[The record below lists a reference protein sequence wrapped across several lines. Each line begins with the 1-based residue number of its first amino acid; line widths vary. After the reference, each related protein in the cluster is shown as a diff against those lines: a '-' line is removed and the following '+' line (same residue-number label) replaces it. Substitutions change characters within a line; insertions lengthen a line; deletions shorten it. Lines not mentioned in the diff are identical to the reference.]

1 MVNKVILWVLVA
13 LSFSFAEFYFAYDAP
28 EGSDT
33 VSIEVFNCDSDSV
46 SFAMRKREL
55 AKQFKTC
62 AGKRSNYTVSVLFFT
77 VAEGETGVAEEAECF
92 KAYSDSLFLFARCG
106 EAALSGKPLFS
117 LDERLAYQYYF
128 GLFNNVLQYIRDYE
142 KFNIAWEGKEGL
154 DKYNMDDEKNALAAM
169 TFEKMETA
177 VADAQGSREDKDMLL
192 LYYKYLRS
200 KYDWQYRC
208 SIKPAFTCDTS
219 WLGEQKADF
228 LKKYPETQYRGFIET
243 QMPSFADPTEEEKK
257 LAKADDEKIEQK
269 NREHAIEQEKAERNV
284 WVALSGMAMFGIPA
298 TSTNGFDDNFD
309 VSNMLTFGLKASW
322 RSVVFQYQYFMAF
335 GDNNKGGSVSEK
347 GYTLMGGL
355 MLGPKK
361 IFTLDVLFGLSYIDT
376 YPLNKDMPEA
386 NLDDESW
393 TLAFQGTYYF
403 PISSSWD
410 ITAHIQARMNFIE
423 NYCRDSYWDPDGF
436 SDGYGRCEDPYRNG
450 DNDKYW
456 DDMQWTF
463 SAGIGIRFWKPRY

>member
-1 MVNKVILWVLVA
+1 MLKKVVLCVLAA

-33 VSIEVFNCDSDSV
+33 ISIEVINCDTDSV

-77 VAEGETGVAEEAECF
+77 VAEGETGAAEEAECF

-169 TFEKMETA
+169 SVENMENA

-200 KYDWQYRC
+200 KYDFQYRC
-208 SIKPAFTCDTS
+208 SIKPAFMCDTS
-219 WLGEQKADF
+219 WLGEQKAEF
-228 LKKYPETQYRGFIET
+228 LKKYPESQYRGFIET
-243 QMPSFADPTEEEKK
+243 QMPSFADLTEEEKK
-257 LAKADDEKIEQK
+257 LAKEDDEKIEQK
-269 NREHAIEQEKAERNV
+269 NRERAIEQEKAERNV
-284 WVALSGMAMFGIPA
+284 WVALSGMAMFGFPVTY
-298 TSTNGFDDNFD
+298 TSGFDDNFD
-309 VSNMLTFGLKASW
+309 VSNALTLGLKASW
-322 RSVVFQYQYFMAF
+322 RSVVLQYQYFLSF

-347 GYTLMGGL
+347 GYTIMGGL

-376 YPLNKDMPEA
+376 YPSAEDMPEA

-403 PISSSWD
+403 PISNSWD
-410 ITAHIQARMNFIE
+410 ITAHIQARMNFVE
-423 NYCRDSYWDPDGF
+423 NYCRDTYWDTEGF
-436 SDGYGRCEDPYRNG
+436 AGDGRCDDPYRNA

-456 DDMQWTF
+456 DDLQWTF

>member
-1 MVNKVILWVLVA
+1 MLKKVVLCVLAA

-46 SFAMRKREL
+46 SFSMRKREL

-77 VAEGETGVAEEAECF
+77 VAEGETGAAEEAECF

-169 TFEKMETA
+169 SVENMENA
-177 VADAQGSREDKDMLL
+177 VAEAEGSREDKDMLL
-192 LYYKYLRS
+192 LFYKYLRA
-200 KYDWQYRC
+200 KYDWPYRC
-208 SIKPAFTCDTS
+208 SIKPAFMCDTS
-219 WLGEQKADF
+219 WLGEQKAEF
-228 LKKYPETQYRGFIET
+228 LKKYPESQYRGFIET
-243 QMPSFADPTEEEKK
+243 QTPSFADLTEEEKK
-257 LAKADDEKIEQK
+257 LAKEDDEKIEQK
-269 NREHAIEQEKAERNV
+269 NRERAIEQEKAERNV
-284 WVALSGMAMFGIPA
+284 WVALSGMAMFGFPVTY
-298 TSTNGFDDNFD
+298 TSGFDDNFD
-309 VSNMLTFGLKASW
+309 VSNALTFGLKASW
-322 RSVVFQYQYFMAF
+322 RSVVLQYQYFLSF

-347 GYTLMGGL
+347 GYTIMGGL

-376 YPLNKDMPEA
+376 YPSAVDMPEA

-403 PISSSWD
+403 PISDSWD
-410 ITAHIQARMNFIE
+410 ITAHIQARMNFVE
-423 NYCRDSYWDPDGF
+423 NYCRDTYWDTEGF
-436 SDGYGRCEDPYRNG
+436 SGDGRCDDPYRNA

-456 DDMQWTF
+456 DDLQWTF

>member
-1 MVNKVILWVLVA
+1 MLKKVVLCVLAA

-46 SFAMRKREL
+46 SFSMRKREL

-77 VAEGETGVAEEAECF
+77 VAEGETGAAEEAECF

-169 TFEKMETA
+169 SVENMENA
-177 VADAQGSREDKDMLL
+177 VAEAEGSREDKDMLL
-192 LYYKYLRS
+192 LFYKYLRA
-200 KYDWQYRC
+200 KYDWPYRC
-208 SIKPAFTCDTS
+208 SIKPAFMCDTS
-219 WLGEQKADF
+219 WLGEQKAEF
-228 LKKYPETQYRGFIET
+228 LKKYPESQYRGFIET
-243 QMPSFADPTEEEKK
+243 QMPSFADLTEEEKK
-257 LAKADDEKIEQK
+257 LAKEDDEKIEQK
-269 NREHAIEQEKAERNV
+269 NRERAIEQEKAERNV
-284 WVALSGMAMFGIPA
+284 WVALSGMAMFGFPVTY
-298 TSTNGFDDNFD
+298 TSGFDDNFD
-309 VSNMLTFGLKASW
+309 VSNALTFGLKASW
-322 RSVVFQYQYFMAF
+322 RSVVLQYQYFLSF

-347 GYTLMGGL
+347 GYTIMGGL

-376 YPLNKDMPEA
+376 YPSAEDMPEA
-386 NLDDESW
+386 NLEDESW

-403 PISSSWD
+403 PISDSWD
-410 ITAHIQARMNFIE
+410 ITAHIQARMNFVE
-423 NYCRDSYWDPDGF
+423 NYCRDTYWDTEGF
-436 SDGYGRCEDPYRNG
+436 SGDGRCDDPYRNA

-456 DDMQWTF
+456 DDLQWTF

>member
-1 MVNKVILWVLVA
+1 MLKKVVLCVLAA

-46 SFAMRKREL
+46 SFSMRKREL

-77 VAEGETGVAEEAECF
+77 VAEGETGAAEEAECF

-169 TFEKMETA
+169 SVENMENA
-177 VADAQGSREDKDMLL
+177 VAEAEGSREDKDMLL
-192 LYYKYLRS
+192 LFYKYLRA
-200 KYDWQYRC
+200 KYDWPYRC
-208 SIKPAFTCDTS
+208 SIKPAFMCDTS
-219 WLGEQKADF
+219 WLGEQKAEF
-228 LKKYPETQYRGFIET
+228 LKKYPESQYRGFIET
-243 QMPSFADPTEEEKK
+243 QMPSFADLTEEEKK
-257 LAKADDEKIEQK
+257 LAKEDDEKIEQK
-269 NREHAIEQEKAERNV
+269 NRERAIEQEKAERNV
-284 WVALSGMAMFGIPA
+284 WVALSGMAMFGFPVTY
-298 TSTNGFDDNFD
+298 TSGFDDNFD
-309 VSNMLTFGLKASW
+309 VSNALTFGLKASW
-322 RSVVFQYQYFMAF
+322 RSVVLQYQYFLSF

-347 GYTLMGGL
+347 GYTIMGGL

-376 YPLNKDMPEA
+376 YPSAEDMPEA

-403 PISSSWD
+403 PISDSWD
-410 ITAHIQARMNFIE
+410 ITAHIQARMNFVE
-423 NYCRDSYWDPDGF
+423 NYCRDTYWDTEGF
-436 SDGYGRCEDPYRNG
+436 SGDGRCDDPYRNA

-456 DDMQWTF
+456 DDLQWTF

>member
-62 AGKRSNYTVSVLFFT
+62 AGKRSNYKVSVLFFT
-77 VAEGETGVAEEAECF
+77 VAEGESGAEEEAECF
-92 KAYSDSLFLFARCG
+92 KTYSDSLFLFARCG

-128 GLFNNVLQYIRDYE
+128 GIFRNVLQYIREYE
-142 KFNIAWEGKEGL
+142 KVNMAWEGKESL

-169 TFEKMETA
+169 SVENMENA
-177 VADAQGSREDKDMLL
+177 VAEAEGSREDKDMLL
-192 LYYKYLRS
+192 LFYKYLRA
-200 KYDWQYRC
+200 KYDWPYRC
-208 SIKPAFTCDTS
+208 SIKPAFMCDTS
-219 WLGEQKADF
+219 WLGEQKAEF
-228 LKKYPETQYRGFIET
+228 LKKYPESQYRGFIET
-243 QMPSFADPTEEEKK
+243 QMPGFADLTEEEKK
-257 LAKADDEKIEQK
+257 LAKEDDEKIEQK
-269 NREHAIEQEKAERNV
+269 NRERAIEQEKAERNV
-284 WVALSGMAMFGIPA
+284 WVALSGMAMFGLPSTY
-298 TSTNGFDDNFD
+298 TSHFDDNFD
-309 VSNMLTFGLKASW
+309 VSNMLSFAFKASW
-322 RSVVFQYQYFMAF
+322 RSIVFQYQYFMSF

-347 GYTLMGGL
+347 GYALMGGL

-361 IFTLDVLFGLSYIDT
+361 IFTVDVLFGLGYIDT
-376 YPLNKDMPEA
+376 YPLEEDMREA

-393 TLAFQGTYYF
+393 MFAVQGTYYI
-403 PISSSWD
+403 PISDSWD
-410 ITAHIQARMNFIE
+410 VTAHLQARMNFVE
-423 NYCRDSYWDPDGF
+423 NYCRDTYWETGSYGNKECWDPYADANNE
-436 SDGYGRCEDPYRNG
+436 R
-450 DNDKYW
+450 YW
-456 DDMQWTF
+456 DDLQWTF

>member
-1 MVNKVILWVLVA
+1 MLKKVVLCVLAA

-46 SFAMRKREL
+46 SFSMRKREL

-77 VAEGETGVAEEAECF
+77 VAEGETGAAEEAECF

-142 KFNIAWEGKEGL
+142 KFNIAWEGKESL

-169 TFEKMETA
+169 SVENMENA
-177 VADAQGSREDKDMLL
+177 VAEAEGSREDKDMLL
-192 LYYKYLRS
+192 LFYKYLRA
-200 KYDWQYRC
+200 KYDWPYRC
-208 SIKPAFTCDTS
+208 SIKPAFMCDTS
-219 WLGEQKADF
+219 WLGEQKAEF
-228 LKKYPETQYRGFIET
+228 LKKYPESQYRGFIET
-243 QMPSFADPTEEEKK
+243 QMPGFADLTEEEKK
-257 LAKADDEKIEQK
+257 LAKEDDEKIEQK
-269 NREHAIEQEKAERNV
+269 NRERAIEQEKAERNV
-284 WVALSGMAMFGIPA
+284 WVALSGMAMFGFPVTY
-298 TSTNGFDDNFD
+298 TSGFDDNFD
-309 VSNMLTFGLKASW
+309 VSNALTFGLKASW
-322 RSVVFQYQYFMAF
+322 RSVVLQYQYFLSF

-347 GYTLMGGL
+347 GYTIMGGL

-376 YPLNKDMPEA
+376 YPSAEDMPEA
-386 NLDDESW
+386 NLVDESW

-403 PISSSWD
+403 PISDSWD
-410 ITAHIQARMNFIE
+410 ITAHIQARMNFVE
-423 NYCRDSYWDPDGF
+423 NYCRDTYWDTEGF
-436 SDGYGRCEDPYRNG
+436 SGDGRCDDPYRNA

-456 DDMQWTF
+456 DDLQWTF

>member
-1 MVNKVILWVLVA
+1 MLKKVVFCVLAA

-77 VAEGETGVAEEAECF
+77 VAEGETGAAEEAECF
-92 KAYSDSLFLFARCG
+92 KAYSDSLYLFARCG

-117 LDERLAYQYYF
+117 LDERVAYQYYF

-177 VADAQGSREDKDMLL
+177 VADAQGLREDKDMLL

-200 KYDWQYRC
+200 KYDFQYRC
-208 SIKPAFTCDTS
+208 SIKPAFMCDTS
-219 WLGEQKADF
+219 WLGEQKAEF
-228 LKKYPETQYRGFIET
+228 LKKYPESQYRGFIET
-243 QMPSFADPTEEEKK
+243 QMPGFADPTEEEKK
-257 LAKADDEKIEQK
+257 LAKEDDEKIEQK
-269 NREHAIEQEKAERNV
+269 NRERAIEQEKAERNV
-284 WVALSGMAMFGIPA
+284 WVALSGMAMFGFPVTY
-298 TSTNGFDDNFD
+298 TSGFDDNFD
-309 VSNMLTFGLKASW
+309 VSNALTFGLKASW
-322 RSVVFQYQYFMAF
+322 RSVVLQYQYFLSF

-347 GYTLMGGL
+347 GYTIMGGL

-376 YPLNKDMPEA
+376 YPSAEDMPEA

-410 ITAHIQARMNFIE
+410 ITAHIQARMNFVE
-423 NYCRDSYWDPDGF
+423 NYCRDTYWDTEGF
-436 SDGYGRCEDPYRNG
+436 SGDGRCDDPYRNA

-456 DDMQWTF
+456 DDLQWTF

>member
-1 MVNKVILWVLVA
+1 MLKKVVLCVLAA

-46 SFAMRKREL
+46 SFSMRKREL

-77 VAEGETGVAEEAECF
+77 VAEGETGAAEEAECF

-200 KYDWQYRC
+200 KYDFQYRC
-208 SIKPAFTCDTS
+208 SIKPAFMCDTS
-219 WLGEQKADF
+219 WLGEQKAEF
-228 LKKYPETQYRGFIET
+228 LKKYPESQYRGFIET
-243 QMPSFADPTEEEKK
+243 QMPGFADLTEEEKK
-257 LAKADDEKIEQK
+257 LAKEDDEKIEQK
-269 NREHAIEQEKAERNV
+269 NRERAIEQEKAERNV
-284 WVALSGMAMFGIPA
+284 WVALSGMAMFGFPVTY
-298 TSTNGFDDNFD
+298 TSGFDDNFD
-309 VSNMLTFGLKASW
+309 VSNALTFGLKASW
-322 RSVVFQYQYFMAF
+322 RSVVLQYQYFLSF

-347 GYTLMGGL
+347 GYTIMGGL

-376 YPLNKDMPEA
+376 YPSAEDMPEA

-403 PISSSWD
+403 PISDSWD
-410 ITAHIQARMNFIE
+410 ITAHIQARMNFVE
-423 NYCRDSYWDPDGF
+423 NYCRDTYWDTEGF
-436 SDGYGRCEDPYRNG
+436 SGDGRCDDPYRNA

-456 DDMQWTF
+456 DDLQWTF

>member
-1 MVNKVILWVLVA
+1 MLKKVVLCVLAA

-46 SFAMRKREL
+46 SFSMRKREL

-77 VAEGETGVAEEAECF
+77 VAEGETGAAEEAECF

-200 KYDWQYRC
+200 KYDFQYRC
-208 SIKPAFTCDTS
+208 SIKPAFMCDTS
-219 WLGEQKADF
+219 WLGEQKAEF
-228 LKKYPETQYRGFIET
+228 LKKYPESQYRGFIET

-257 LAKADDEKIEQK
+257 LAKEDDEKIEQK
-269 NREHAIEQEKAERNV
+269 NRERAIEQEKAERNV
-284 WVALSGMAMFGIPA
+284 WVALSGMAMFGFPVTY
-298 TSTNGFDDNFD
+298 TSGFDDNFD
-309 VSNMLTFGLKASW
+309 VSNALTLGLKASW
-322 RSVVFQYQYFMAF
+322 RSVVLQYQYFLSF

-347 GYTLMGGL
+347 GYTIMGGL

-376 YPLNKDMPEA
+376 YPSAEDMPEA
-386 NLDDESW
+386 NLEDESW

-403 PISSSWD
+403 PISDSWD
-410 ITAHIQARMNFIE
+410 ITAHIQARMNFVE
-423 NYCRDSYWDPDGF
+423 NYCRDTYWDTEGF
-436 SDGYGRCEDPYRNG
+436 SGDGRCDDPYRNA

-456 DDMQWTF
+456 DDLQWTF

>member
-1 MVNKVILWVLVA
+1 MLKKVVLCVLAA

-46 SFAMRKREL
+46 SFSMRKREL

-77 VAEGETGVAEEAECF
+77 VAEGETGAAEEAECF

-169 TFEKMETA
+169 SVENMENA
-177 VADAQGSREDKDMLL
+177 VAEAEGSREDKDMLL
-192 LYYKYLRS
+192 LFYKYLRA
-200 KYDWQYRC
+200 KYDWPYRC
-208 SIKPAFTCDTS
+208 SIKPAFMCDTS
-219 WLGEQKADF
+219 WLGEQKAEF
-228 LKKYPETQYRGFIET
+228 LKKYPESQYRGFIET
-243 QMPSFADPTEEEKK
+243 QMPGFADLTEEEKK
-257 LAKADDEKIEQK
+257 LAKEDDEKIEQK
-269 NREHAIEQEKAERNV
+269 NRERAIEQEKAERNV
-284 WVALSGMAMFGIPA
+284 WVALSGMAMFGFPVTY
-298 TSTNGFDDNFD
+298 TSGFDDNFD
-309 VSNMLTFGLKASW
+309 VSNALTFGLKASW
-322 RSVVFQYQYFMAF
+322 RSVVLQYQYFLSF

-347 GYTLMGGL
+347 GYTIMGGL

-376 YPLNKDMPEA
+376 YPSAEDMPEA

-403 PISSSWD
+403 PISDSWD
-410 ITAHIQARMNFIE
+410 ITAHIQARMNFVE
-423 NYCRDSYWDPDGF
+423 NYCRDTYWDTEGF
-436 SDGYGRCEDPYRNG
+436 SGDGRCDDPYRNA

-456 DDMQWTF
+456 DDLQWTF

>member
-1 MVNKVILWVLVA
+1 MLKKVVLCVLAA

-46 SFAMRKREL
+46 SFSMRKREL

-77 VAEGETGVAEEAECF
+77 VAEGETGAAEEAECF

-169 TFEKMETA
+169 SVENMENA
-177 VADAQGSREDKDMLL
+177 VAEAEGSREDKDMLL
-192 LYYKYLRS
+192 LFYKYLRA
-200 KYDWQYRC
+200 KYDWPYRC
-208 SIKPAFTCDTS
+208 SIKPAFMCDTS
-219 WLGEQKADF
+219 WLGEQKAEF
-228 LKKYPETQYRGFIET
+228 LKKYPESQYRGFIET
-243 QMPSFADPTEEEKK
+243 QMPGFADLTEEEKK
-257 LAKADDEKIEQK
+257 LAKEDDEKIEQK
-269 NREHAIEQEKAERNV
+269 NRERAIEQEKAERNV
-284 WVALSGMAMFGIPA
+284 WVALSGMAMFGFPVTY
-298 TSTNGFDDNFD
+298 TSGFDDNFD
-309 VSNMLTFGLKASW
+309 VSNALTFGLKASW
-322 RSVVFQYQYFMAF
+322 RSVVLQYQYFLSF

-347 GYTLMGGL
+347 GYTIMGGL

-376 YPLNKDMPEA
+376 YPSAVDMPEA

-403 PISSSWD
+403 PISDSWD
-410 ITAHIQARMNFIE
+410 ITAHIQARMNFVE
-423 NYCRDSYWDPDGF
+423 NYCRDTYWDTEGF
-436 SDGYGRCEDPYRNG
+436 SGDGRCDDPYRNA

-456 DDMQWTF
+456 DDLQWTF

>member
-1 MVNKVILWVLVA
+1 MLKKVVLCVLAA

-46 SFAMRKREL
+46 SFSMRKREL

-77 VAEGETGVAEEAECF
+77 VAEGETGAAEEAECF

-169 TFEKMETA
+169 SVENMENA
-177 VADAQGSREDKDMLL
+177 VAEAEGSREDKDMLL
-192 LYYKYLRS
+192 LFYKYLRA
-200 KYDWQYRC
+200 KYDWPYRC
-208 SIKPAFTCDTS
+208 SIKPAFMCDTS
-219 WLGEQKADF
+219 WLGEQKAEF
-228 LKKYPETQYRGFIET
+228 LKKYPESQYRGFIET
-243 QMPSFADPTEEEKK
+243 QMPGFADLTEEEKK
-257 LAKADDEKIEQK
+257 LAKEDDEKIEQK
-269 NREHAIEQEKAERNV
+269 NRERAIEQEKAERNV
-284 WVALSGMAMFGIPA
+284 WVALSGMAMFGFPVTY
-298 TSTNGFDDNFD
+298 TSGFDDNFD
-309 VSNMLTFGLKASW
+309 VSNALTFGLKASW
-322 RSVVFQYQYFMAF
+322 RSVVLQYQYFLSF

-347 GYTLMGGL
+347 GYTIMGGL

-376 YPLNKDMPEA
+376 YPSAVDMPEA

-403 PISSSWD
+403 PISGSWD
-410 ITAHIQARMNFIE
+410 ITAHIQARMNFVE
-423 NYCRDSYWDPDGF
+423 NYCRDTYWDTEGF
-436 SDGYGRCEDPYRNG
+436 SGDGRCDDPYRNA

-456 DDMQWTF
+456 DDLQWTF